1 MTAYMVVEV
10 RVKDQNKYDQ
20 YLACVPDIVRSYGG
34 KYLVRGGEITSV
46 IGSWNPQRM
55 TILEFPSKESIDDW
69 LASAE
74 YKAITHLRDEGAD
87 VRSVILEGRSPK
99 G

>member
-1 MTAYMVVEV
+1 MTVYMVVEA
-10 RVKDQNKYDQ
+10 RVKDQSKFDQ
-20 YLACVPDIVRSYGG
+20 YLARVPDIVRAHGG
-34 KYLVRGGEITSV
+34 KYLVRGGRITSG

-87 VRSVILEGRSPK
+87 VRSVILEGHPSK
-99 G
+99 S